1 MVDNVEKIDVYG
13 HLDVTVPE
21 AVYEAGKVST
31 VTILLR
37 NPFNEPVEIIE
48 IQGPRSSHLSE
59 VVRDTRV
66 SSTDRSSTSRQVR
79 RKPNWTQSFL
89 GSLSKVLITE
99 VSFGGLSVEFPRSRS
114 VLNIDAKPNSETDID
129 TDLTKY
135 EQVNISVDE
144 GAKVRFLPQKDIVN
158 PEDKKEKKII
168 TIEPHCEAVAYLEI
182 STVGWLFFTPTR
194 RSLNTLIK
202 YRVNDK
208 EKTQVV
214 ASEFDVRPP
223 LLSMVIGSVLGSILG
238 TLAKVLNKAQTL
250 EWQPLIVS
258 LGAAIVMSLI
268 ATIALSRKTG
278 TQGFITV
285 EDFFGGFVVGALIGY
300 GGSAY
305 FERAIIPATPSPSP
319 SS

>member
-1 MVDNVEKIDVYG
+1 MDDSAGKLDVYG
-13 HLDVTVPE
+13 RLDVTVPE

-37 NPFNEPVEIIE
+37 NPFNEPVEILE

-59 VVRDTRV
+59 VVRDVRA
-66 SSTDRSSTSRQVR
+66 SPRDKISTSKQAKK
-79 RKPNWTQSFL
+79 KPNWFRYFL
-89 GSLSKVLITE
+89 GSLSRILVTE
-99 VSFGGLSVEFPRSRS
+99 VSVGGFSVEFPRSRS
-114 VLNIDAKPNSETDID
+114 VLNIDAKSNSETNID
-129 TDLTKY
+129 TDLSNY
-135 EQVNISVDE
+135 EEVNISVDE
-144 GAKVRFLPQKDIVN
+144 GAKVRFLPQVGLAN
-158 PEDKKEKKII
+158 PEEKKVI
-168 TIEPHCEAVAYLEI
+168 TIEPHCEAVAYFEI

-202 YRVNDK
+202 YRVNDR

-214 ASEFDVRPP
+214 TSEFDVRPP
-223 LLSMVIGSVLGSILG
+223 LLSMVIGAVLGSILG

-250 EWQPLIVS
+250 EWQPIIVS
-258 LGAAIVMSLI
+258 LGAATVMSLI

-305 FERAIIPATPSPSP
+305 FERAIIPSPTNPSTAQ
-319 SS
+319 

>member
-1 MVDNVEKIDVYG
+1 MDANAEKIDVYG

-31 VTILLR
+31 VTVLLR

-59 VVRDTRV
+59 VVRDARV
-66 SSTDRSSTSRQVR
+66 LSTGTSTTSKQVR
-79 RKPNWTQSFL
+79 RKSSLVKSLL

-99 VSFGGLSVEFPRSRS
+99 VSFGGLSVEFPKSRS
-114 VLNIDAKPNSETDID
+114 VLNINAKSDSETDID

-135 EQVNISVDE
+135 EQVNISVDK
-144 GAKVRFLPQKDIVN
+144 GAKVRFLPQKDVVN
-158 PEDKKEKKII
+158 SEERKTI
-168 TIEPHCEAVAYLEI
+168 TIEPHCETLAYLEI

-202 YRVNDK
+202 YRVNNK
-208 EKTQVV
+208 EKTQIV

-238 TLAKVLNKAQTL
+238 TLAKVLNKAQAL
-250 EWQPLIVS
+250 EWQPLTVS
-258 LGAAIVMSLI
+258 LGAATVMSLI

-305 FERAIIPATPSPSP
+305 FERAIIPSAPSPSL
-319 SS
+319 SQ